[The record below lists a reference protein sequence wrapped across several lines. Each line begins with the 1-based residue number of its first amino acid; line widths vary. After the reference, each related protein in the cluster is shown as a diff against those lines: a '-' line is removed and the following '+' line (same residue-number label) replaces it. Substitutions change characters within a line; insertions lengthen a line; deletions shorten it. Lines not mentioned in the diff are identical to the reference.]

1 MDINI
6 PELGSY
12 TLKHVVFDLNGT
24 LAVDG
29 QINENIKQKIR
40 RLAAQFHVVIASSDI
55 HNNLAS
61 LAQELGV
68 EYHILKS
75 GEIAPQK
82 AAVIRSLGS
91 EETVA
96 VGNGTNDWQMLREA
110 AVGIAVIGREGAGTK
125 AVSNADIL
133 VTDAADAMDLLLEP
147 VRLIATLRC

>member
-6 PELGSY
+6 PELGSF

-29 QINENIKQKIR
+29 EINEDIKQQIR
-40 RLAAQFHVVIASSDI
+40 RLAMQYHVVIASSDI
-55 HNNLAS
+55 HDNLAS

-68 EYHILKS
+68 EHYILKS

-82 AAVIRSLGS
+82 AAVIRKLGPG
-91 EETVA
+91 ETVA
-96 VGNGTNDWQMLREA
+96 IGNGTNDWQMLREA
-110 AVGIAVIGREGAGTK
+110 AIGIAIVGREGASTK
-125 AVSNADIL
+125 AISNADIL
-133 VTDAADAMDLLLEP
+133 VTDAADAMDLLLKP